1 MNCPNCGAVVKE
13 GRFCNYCGAKLPD
26 DTKRVEVNINKRI
39 EDVAEMK
46 RADYETDES
55 KLKQIQMKR
64 ELRGRTTR
72 RWSCLI
78 GLGLCIIFFVIA
90 FGFDGKGMA
99 GNGVNVLLG
108 FISVLGGIPLLIYII
123 VLLIRG
129 KF

>member
-13 GRFCNYCGAKLPD
+13 GKFCNYCGAKLPD

-55 KLKQIQMKR
+55 KIRQKGMKR
-64 ELRGRTTR
+64 DLQGRTIK

-78 GLGLCIIFFVIA
+78 LLGICIIAAI
-90 FGFDGKGMA
+90 A
-99 GNGVNVLLG
+99 GNLSSNRGPIYGLVMLLE
-108 FISVLGGIPLLIYII
+108 FLGIFLIVWII
-123 VLLIRG
+123 WQLITG
-129 KF
+129 KW